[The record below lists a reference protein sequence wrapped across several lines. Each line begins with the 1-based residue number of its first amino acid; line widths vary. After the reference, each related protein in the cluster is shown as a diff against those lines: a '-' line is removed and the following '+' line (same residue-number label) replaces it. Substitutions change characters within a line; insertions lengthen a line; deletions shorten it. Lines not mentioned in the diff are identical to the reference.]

1 MKILVLT
8 KRQYMGKDLLI
19 DRFGRF
25 RELPLALARLG
36 HDVMG
41 ITLSYRPREEGS
53 FVDFAEAADG
63 AVRWHSFNATQA
75 LVPRLGRFAR
85 RAVELATDFKPDVVW
100 AGSDAYH
107 VVFGAWLAKRIGA
120 RSVIDLYDN
129 FESFRASRLPAVLLL
144 FRRAVRQADGV
155 TCFSKRL
162 ADHILNKYQR
172 TYPTTVVESGVV
184 KETFR
189 PLDQQECRR
198 RFNLPGHAEILGTAG
213 ALHQSRG
220 IQTLFQAFRLL
231 IDSGS
236 EFHLALAGPRGPDMK
251 IPTGPRIHDLGVLR
265 HEEVPIFI
273 NALDVSVICYRH
285 SKQGQY
291 SFPQKA
297 YEIMACRAPLIAAAV
312 GTMIELLKNYPTCLY
327 EPENPTSLAAAA
339 HLQLRE
345 KIIIDRDVPS
355 WLDSGR
361 QLENF
366 LEQVVDLG

>member
-8 KRQYMGKDLLI
+8 KRQYMGKDLLK

-36 HDVMG
+36 HDVVG
-41 ITLSYRPREEGS
+41 LTLSYRPREEGS
-53 FVDFAEAADG
+53 FMDFAEPAG
-63 AVRWHSFNATQA
+63 SAVRWHSFNAIQA
-75 LVPRLGRFAR
+75 VVPRVGRFAR
-85 RAVELATDFKPDVVW
+85 RAVELATEFKPDIVW

-107 VVFGAWLAKRIGA
+107 VVFGAWLGKRVGA

-129 FESFRASRLPAVLLL
+129 FEAFRASRLPPVLPL
-144 FRRAVRQADGV
+144 FRRAVRQVDGV

-162 ADHILNKYQR
+162 ADHILIKYQR
-172 TYPTTVVESGVV
+172 THPTTVVENGVV

-189 PLDQQECRR
+189 PLDRQECRR
-198 RFNLPGHAEILGTAG
+198 RLNLPDHAQILGTAG
-213 ALHQSRG
+213 ALHQSRDV
-220 IQTLFQAFRLL
+220 QSLFQAFRLL
-231 IDSGS
+231 VDSGN
-236 EFHLALAGPRGPDMK
+236 EVHLALAGPRGPDVK
-251 IPTGPRIHDLGVLR
+251 IPTGPRVHDLGVLR
-265 HEEVPIFI
+265 HEEVPVFI
-273 NALDVSVICYRH
+273 NALDLAVICYRQ

-327 EPENPTSLAAAA
+327 EPENPASLAAAA
-339 HLQLRE
+339 RLQLR
-345 KIIIDRDVPS
+345 KKLIIARDIPS

-361 QLENF
+361 QLESF
-366 LEQVVDLG
+366 LEQVVDLR